1 MKEKIIILNIDDY
14 KTREEIFFHIEE
26 ELGFSHAS
34 IRNLDSL
41 RDCLSE
47 VFYSVIFIIISKQ
60 NNTLSDPILNV
71 CNALELISKENNYI
85 KVVII

>member
-1 MKEKIIILNIDDY
+1 MKEKIIILNTDDY

-60 NNTLSDPILNV
+60 NNTLSDPILKV